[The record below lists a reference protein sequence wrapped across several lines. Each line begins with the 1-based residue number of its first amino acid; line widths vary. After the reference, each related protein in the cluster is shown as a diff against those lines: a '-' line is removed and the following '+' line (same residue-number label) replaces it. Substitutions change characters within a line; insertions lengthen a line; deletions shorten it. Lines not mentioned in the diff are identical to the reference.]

1 MHNNTPPEL
10 KINAQ
15 NANGCNF
22 LCSDR
27 NHSLNSAFI
36 LLTTI
41 ATSEEK
47 QKLNAKDFTIET
59 NGVISSSR

>member
-1 MHNNTPPEL
+1 MYNNTPPEL

-22 LCSDR
+22 LCTDR

-47 QKLNAKDFTIET
+47 QKLNAKDFTIVT

>member
-1 MHNNTPPEL
+1 MYNNTPPEL

-22 LCSDR
+22 LCSR

-47 QKLNAKDFTIET
+47 QKLNTKDFTIVT